1 MFVAIFMILG
11 WLLLVSGNVV
21 WIGHGIYEL
30 FTTDQGFFTVLF
42 SNGLY
47 WLIQMVSGF
56 ISLALGYALL
66 DKK

>member
-1 MFVAIFMILG
+1 MLVAIFMILG
-11 WLLLVSGNVV
+11 WLLLVSGNLV

-42 SNGLY
+42 SNGFY
-47 WLIQMVSGF
+47 WLIQMVLGF

-66 DKK
+66 DNK